1 MDLNKNKGNIYVTKY
16 SATSIIRLKKRFK
29 SEWLRSEQRLSS

>member
-16 SATSIIRLKKRFK
+16 SATSIIKLKKGLK
-29 SEWLRSEQRLSS
+29 VSGCVVNKD

>member
-1 MDLNKNKGNIYVTKY
+1 MDLNKNMGNICSEIFCNIYNKTE
-16 SATSIIRLKKRFK
+16 KRFK